1 MSRHDID
8 IPIYALTT
16 SASTSRRLALYRN
29 VQPLHF
35 QVSNDR
41 DAALTL
47 AERTLLDQGL
57 VKRGDLI
64 VVTVGE
70 PMNQPGGTNS
80 LKVVRVGE
88 HA

>member
-1 MSRHDID
+1 
-8 IPIYALTT
+8 
-16 SASTSRRLALYRN
+16 